1 MIRLGDGMR
10 LTKQIR
16 MTEAYCIGVDG
27 IMERIPHRI
36 PFLLID
42 GILKCEPTDT
52 IVAVKN
58 VTFNEPFFLGHF
70 PGHPVMPGVLIVE
83 AMAQA
88 AGVLV
93 WESVAP
99 DERNFILYLVSVEN
113 TRFKELV
120 RPEDRLVLT
129 ARLTSQRRNFW
140 GFEATADVAGRVVA
154 TAEFR
159 VVTTAEFPQ
168 TLGKT
173 L

>member
-1 MIRLGDGMR
+1 MIRFEDGMR

-16 MTEAYCIGVDG
+16 MTEAYCIDVDG
-27 IMERIPHRI
+27 VMERIPHRT

-42 GILKCEPTDT
+42 GILNCEPNDT
-52 IVAVKN
+52 VVAVKN
-58 VTFNEPFFLGHF
+58 LTPNEPFFLGHF

-99 DERNFILYLVSVEN
+99 DERDFILYLVSVEN

-120 RPEDRLVLT
+120 RPGDRLVLT
-129 ARLTSQRRNFW
+129 ARLTSRRRNFW
-140 GFEATADVAGRVVA
+140 RFEATADVAGRVVA
-154 TAEFR
+154 TAGFR
-159 VVTTAEFPQ
+159 VAETTEFLQAP
-168 TLGKT
+168 GKT

>member
-1 MIRLGDGMR
+1 
-10 LTKQIR
+10 
-16 MTEAYCIGVDG
+16 MTETYCIDVEG
-27 IMERIPHRI
+27 IMERIPHRF

-42 GILKCEPTDT
+42 GILSCEPGAS

-58 VTFNEPFFLGHF
+58 VTFNEPYFQGHF

-99 DERNFILYLVSVEN
+99 EERNFILYLVTVEN
-113 TRFKELV
+113 TRFKAPV
-120 RPEDRLVLT
+120 RPG
-129 ARLTSQRRNFW
+129 ARLLLSAELTSRRRNFW
-140 GFEATADVAGRVVA
+140 RFEATAKVDGRVVA
-154 TAEFR
+154 STEFL
-159 VVTTAEFPQ
+159 Q
-168 TLGKT
+168 TPGKT

>member
-1 MIRLGDGMR
+1 MLRLEDAVR
-10 LTKQIR
+10 LTTQIR
-16 MTEAYCIGVDG
+16 MTEAYCIDVDG
-27 IMERIPHRI
+27 IMERIPHRT

-42 GILKCEPTDT
+42 GILNCEPNDAV
-52 IVAVKN
+52 VAVKN
-58 VTFNEPFFLGHF
+58 LTLNEPFFLGHF
-70 PGHPVMPGVLIVE
+70 PGHPVMPGVLIIA

-159 VVTTAEFPQ
+159 VVTTTEFPQ
-168 TLGKT
+168 ALGKT